1 MFSEKY
7 ALPATTTFT
16 TTVLLACAFILL
28 SSFSATAQVTVPLSN
43 HVVLIVDENTSFST
57 VYPTGMP
64 WLVSEGNKYGYSN
77 NYFSNISG
85 SLLDYL
91 WLASGSS
98 ETAFGCTG
106 NDCTSAITDENIF
119 HLMTEDPIS
128 WKVYVVSYLNAGGT
142 ITAGDAA
149 RGTHYYKRH
158 NAAPWY
164 AHVINNILGSQG
176 QIVDF
181 EQFGIDVA
189 NGTLPR
195 YSIIVPDGTYD
206 RHDGTLAQADSFL
219 QNNLAAMLALPDFQT
234 GGSGLLLITF
244 DNGDGDGQGKVYTTL
259 IGPNVKPAYV
269 STIYYQHQNTL
280 RSMLDSLGIHTYPG
294 GSNGAADESDFFTS
308 TSGGVAIDSPANDST
323 QGTNVVVKAAASENG
338 RVINRLEVW
347 DTTTGVK
354 LGNFP
359 GTTVNQTFTFTPG
372 THALVVQDVDSGN
385 GVYHKEY
392 TTINVSSSDGV
403 FITEPANNSTQS
415 AKLMPVSAYAV
426 ETVPIARLEVWDN
439 GNKLGDSPLGSTVAQ
454 WYPNLST
461 GAHTLTVQDIGT
473 NGAVIHKSIFTYT
486 ASSSDG
492 VYVNAPVNNSSQ
504 TGTTV
509 HINAYAS
516 EYGSSILI
524 DHMEV
529 WDNTHGVKLANS
541 PTATGVTSLY
551 IDQNVTLGYG
561 AGTYQLAILDVNA
574 SGFTRVHTTY
584 VTITIH

>member
-1 MFSEKY
+1 MFSQKCV
-7 ALPATTTFT
+7 LPSTL
-16 TTVLLACAFILL
+16 TVILLILASAFLL
-28 SSFSATAQVTVPLSN
+28 SSSIPASAQVTVPLSN
-43 HVVLIVDENTSFST
+43 HVVLIIDENTSFTT

-64 WLVSEGNKYGYSN
+64 WLVGEGNKYGYSN
-77 NYFSNISG
+77 NFFSNISG

-98 ETAFGCTG
+98 ELGFGCNG

-119 HLMTEDPIS
+119 HLMSIAPLS

-142 ITAGDAA
+142 ITAGDGA

-158 NAAPWY
+158 NGAPWY
-164 AHVINNILGSQG
+164 SHIITNANGSQG

-206 RHDGTLAQADSFL
+206 RHDGTLTQADNFL
-219 QNNLAAMLALPDFQT
+219 KNNLTALLALPDFQV
-234 GGSGLLLITF
+234 GGSGLLVITF

-259 IGPNVKPAYV
+259 IGPNVKPAYISNV
-269 STIYYQHQNTL
+269 FYQHQNTL

-308 TSGGVAIDSPANDST
+308 TSGGVAIDSPANNSI
-323 QGTNVVVKAAASENG
+323 QGTNVLVKAAASENG

-347 DTTTGVK
+347 DTTTNVK
-354 LGNFP
+354 LGDFP
-359 GTTVNQTFTFTPG
+359 GTTVNQIFTFTPG
-372 THALVVQDVDSGN
+372 THALIVQDVDSGN

-392 TTINVSSSDGV
+392 ATITVSSSNGV
-403 FITEPANNSTQS
+403 FVTEPAVNSTQS
-415 AKLMPVSAYAV
+415 GKLMPLSAYAV
-426 ETVPIARLEVWDN
+426 ETTPIDRIEVWDN
-439 GNKLGDSPLGSTVAQ
+439 GIKLGDSPKGSTVAQ
-454 WYPNLST
+454 WYPNLSA
-461 GAHTLTVQDIGT
+461 GAHALTVQDIGT
-473 NGAVIHKSIFTYT
+473 NGAIIHKSIFNYT
-486 ASSSDG
+486 ASTANA

-509 HINAYAS
+509 HVNAYAS
-516 EYGSSILI
+516 EYNSSSVLI

-541 PTATGVTSLY
+541 PTGTGLTSLF
-551 IDQNVTLGYG
+551 IDQNVTLGFG
-561 AGTYQLAILDVNA
+561 VGTYQLAILDVNA
-574 SGFTRVHTTY
+574 SGFTAVHTTY